1 MEIFKTADMETYN
14 KVYINA
20 SALFLIIMDHS
31 ADQATINMYMSIYR
45 SRIHASLSVLTT
57 SPIFQER
64 RICVRKNLDICN
76 LSGQLGINPKRLNEW
91 LLQSGISM
99 AANEAEPGERSD
111 RSTPP
116 YRLAAPSSLSLAP
129 SSGQTKL
136 YRGRRSTPTLQ
147 HLPASLQRTRRIS
160 KNC

>member
-1 MEIFKTADMETYN
+1 M
-14 KVYINA
+14 
-20 SALFLIIMDHS
+20 
-31 ADQATINMYMSIYR
+31 
-45 SRIHASLSVLTT
+45 RI
-57 SPIFQER
+57 
-64 RICVRKNLDICN
+64 NLDICN

-91 LLQSGISM
+91 LLQSDISM
-99 AANEAEPGERSD
+99 AAKEAEPGGRSD